1 MATIFGECV
10 SGGTRAP
17 VRISQLGTAECM
29 LALDRRAKL
38 EGELELWI
46 GAIGP
51 FGITAARGNARTI
64 TARFN
69 TPLEPAIINHF
80 NA

>member
-1 MATIFGECV
+1 MTTIFGECV
-10 SGGTRAP
+10 SGAKRAP
-17 VRISQLGTAECM
+17 VKILQLSPAECT
-29 LALDRRAKL
+29 LALDRRAEL
-38 EGELELWI
+38 VGELELWI

-51 FGITAARGNARTI
+51 FGITANEGDARSI
-64 TARFN
+64 TARFH